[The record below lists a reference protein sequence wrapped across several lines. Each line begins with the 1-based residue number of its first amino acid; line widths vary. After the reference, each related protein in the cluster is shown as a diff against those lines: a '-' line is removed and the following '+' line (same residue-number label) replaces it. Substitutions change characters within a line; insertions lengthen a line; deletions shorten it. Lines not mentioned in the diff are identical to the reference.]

1 VRLGRLDEAR
11 AVGSRMLENIP
22 DSGASYASPM
32 SNQDY
37 ITEQQQALRLAG
49 IPE

>member
-1 VRLGRLDEAR
+1 
-11 AVGSRMLENIP
+11 MLENIP
-22 DSGASYASPM
+22 GSRAGYTSPM

-37 ITEQQQALRLAG
+37 VTEQQQALRLAG